1 MEKQMDDLSPKK
13 KEIQQLCQTLHQAL
27 LLLSPRPHPNGAMP
41 SQEQWLT
48 TRRLA
53 EVINEG
59 VYRTR
64 TLLLK
69 MVESGEVLVSPGPVK
84 NSLRWYPTA
93 LASNNNDKTCGIAQ
107 RTSSISRIHH
117 NLR

>member
-1 MEKQMDDLSPKK
+1 MDDLSPKR
-13 KEIQQLCQTLHQAL
+13 KETQQLCQTLHQAL
-27 LLLSPRPHPNGAMP
+27 LLLSPRPHPNGVMP

-69 MVESGEVLVSPGPVK
+69 MVEFGDVLVSPGPVK

-93 LASNNNDKTCGIAQ
+93 LARNNNGRTCGIAQ
-107 RTSSISRIHH
+107 KTSSIRRVHH